1 MSILSRLIRLI
12 HPPKEAS
19 MVESAKASHH
29 FICDADIDLDNFPSC
44 PRCGAQDVAMII
56 YGSPMMTTKIH
67 AAFESGRLLSGG
79 CMVRKS
85 APAWHCHQC
94 GVDYGRLGPR

>member
-1 MSILSRLIRLI
+1 MSIISRLIRLI
-12 HPPKEAS
+12 HSKKEATKS
-19 MVESAKASHH
+19 ESANTPHH
-29 FICDADIDLDNFPSC
+29 FISDADIDLDNFPTC
-44 PRCGAQDVAMII
+44 PKCGTHDVAMII

-85 APAWHCHQC
+85 APAWHCYQC
-94 GVDYGRLGPR
+94 GADYGRLGSR